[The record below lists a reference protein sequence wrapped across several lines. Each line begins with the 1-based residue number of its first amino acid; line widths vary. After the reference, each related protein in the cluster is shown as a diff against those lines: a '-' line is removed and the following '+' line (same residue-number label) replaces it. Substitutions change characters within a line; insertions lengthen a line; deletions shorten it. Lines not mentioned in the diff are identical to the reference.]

1 MAHRERTEHIEAAN
15 SGHESA
21 AHSITERDG
30 SGKSTPVSKEEYR
43 RPEISTDAFQ
53 VNLFQMEKMAA
64 IGQLSSSVAHEMR
77 NLLGMIRTA
86 TFNIDRAL
94 KNPDQTIQSNL
105 EIVTRS
111 IRRARE
117 FIDNLLNLSRIP
129 TGTKEEVDITSV
141 IDSLLTL
148 FSKEMEW
155 RGIQLVKRY
164 QHVPSLRVDRNMLQ
178 ECLLN
183 IILNAIQSMENGGD
197 LTVRTESWKRGVRIT
212 ISDTGCGIHPSD
224 LNRIFEQ
231 FFTTKR
237 DGPGTGLGLT
247 IARTLASEMSG
258 EVTVESEVEKGST
271 FCILLPNTG
280 KEVGSLTR
288 VDARSREAV
297 INRTTESDNHPNP
310 LFDVYKCGPK
320 HASTVRTEANTSVSV
335 AKTYKGST

>member
-1 MAHRERTEHIEAAN
+1 MAEKDTQKQIKPASA
-15 SGHESA
+15 GWESA
-21 AHSITERDG
+21 GHSRAGQDESATKTTVPTQER
-30 SGKSTPVSKEEYR
+30 SHT
-43 RPEISTDAFQ
+43 EISTDAFQ

-64 IGQLSSSVAHEMR
+64 IGQLSSSVAHEMH

-94 KNPDQTIQSNL
+94 KNPDQTIQTNL
-105 EIVTRS
+105 EIITRS

-141 IDSLLTL
+141 FDSLLTL

-197 LTVRTESWKRGVRIT
+197 LTVRTESWKHGVRIT
-212 ISDTGCGIHPSD
+212 ISDTGCGIHPTD

-247 IARTLASEMSG
+247 IARALAREMNG
-258 EVTVESEVEKGST
+258 DVTVESEVDKGST

-280 KEVGSLTR
+280 KEFRALDSVGVCPKETVLDGRPGGADRS
-288 VDARSREAV
+288 DAG
-297 INRTTESDNHPNP
+297 
-310 LFDVYKCGPK
+310 FDGFDLRPK
-320 HASTVRTEANTSVSV
+320 HSSSVRTVANV
-335 AKTYKGST
+335 AAAKAYRGSK